1 MATYTT
7 YYNLKKPQ
15 ATDTTEIITDLN
27 SNSDTI
33 DNALYAKVDKD
44 TDATENN
51 IAKFDINKN
60 LVDSAIAAVD
70 VSDAI
75 TKKHT

>member
-27 SNSDTI
+27 ANYDTI
-33 DNALYAKVDKD
+33 DATLSGKANKVSRLLK
-44 TDATENN
+44 
-51 IAKFDINKN
+51 
-60 LVDSAIAAVD
+60 
-70 VSDAI
+70 I
-75 TKKHT
+75 TLLA